1 MLKGFLVGS
10 LLLVAHSAS
19 SQTLFLEAVAEHAA
33 NPAVVVRGPEFPWN
47 GSSPYVE
54 LQAGGPL
61 IVRAPA
67 GQSFV
72 LTVIGVD
79 PVTTKIAYTINGTRT
94 ETAGQPNAQGEFA
107 LQPQTLAVGSHP
119 ASVEACHEF
128 ACSPPLAFTLQ
139 TVPPPST
146 PTGIRLGQVISASLK
161 AIAEALDAVIAE
173 RK

>member
-19 SQTLFLEAVAEHAA
+19 SQPLFLEAVAEHAA

-47 GSSPYVE
+47 GVSPYAE
-54 LQAGGPL
+54 LQASGPL

-67 GQSFV
+67 NQSFI
-72 LTVIGVD
+72 LTIIGAD
-79 PVTTKIAYTINGTRT
+79 PVMTKMAFTINGTRT
-94 ETAGQPNAQGEFA
+94 ETAGTPNAQGEFV
-107 LQPQTLAVGSHP
+107 LPPQTLPVGSHP

-128 ACSPPLAFTLQ
+128 ACSAPLAFTLQ

-146 PTGIRLGQVISASLK
+146 PTGIRLGQVISASLRAFAEAVEQ
-161 AIAEALDAVIAE
+161 AIAARE
-173 RK
+173 